1 MDRTILRLAVPAL
14 GTLAIEPLYVVTDT
28 AIVGHLGTTALGG
41 LAIAGQVLVLVI
53 GCCNFLAYGT
63 TQRLAHHRGAGR
75 HGEAALVGVQA
86 LWLSALIG
94 VPLAIATAAFAEPVA
109 RALGGEGPTLDAAVT
124 YLRISALAL
133 PCVLVALV
141 GHGVL
146 RATRDLRVIL
156 RIVAVASVGNLLLEI
171 VAVYVLDMG
180 IAGSAWS
187 TVVVQV
193 VAAVA
198 YVRVLRPVIAASPT
212 WTIVPAEIVAM
223 LRVGGLLLLRVG
235 ALLATFTVATAV
247 AARVDAATLGAHQI
261 VVTTFFLVALVLD
274 ALAIP
279 AQSLVAEAMGAN
291 DIALA
296 RLVGSRVLALSLR
309 FGAGLALL
317 LAALSPLLPRVF
329 TSDEAV
335 IDRATAGLLV
345 LAITLV
351 PGAVAFAL
359 DGVLIGAAEF
369 RFQSILMIVVLA
381 VFLPALA
388 LLGRSSDLGIVGI
401 WTAVGVWMVVRA
413 GGSQWR
419 WRHLGVLRQSSTV
432 SP

>member
-41 LAIAGQVLVLVI
+41 LAIAGQVLILVI

-86 LWLSALIG
+86 LWLSVLIG

-124 YLRISALAL
+124 YLRISAVAL

-193 VAAVA
+193 VAAIA
-198 YVRVLRPVIAASPT
+198 YLRALRPVIAASPT

-235 ALLATFTVATAV
+235 ALLTTFTVATAV

-279 AQSLVAEAMGAN
+279 AQSLVAEALGAN

-309 FGAGLALL
+309 FGVGLA
-317 LAALSPLLPRVF
+317 AAAR
-329 TSDEAV
+329 
-335 IDRATAGLLV
+335 RAQ
-345 LAITLV
+345 
-351 PGAVAFAL
+351 PAVAAGVLERRRGDRPGHGRPPRARRHARAGSGGLRPRRCAHRRGGVPVPEHL
-359 DGVLIGAAEF
+359 DGG
-369 RFQSILMIVVLA
+369 
-381 VFLPALA
+381 
-388 LLGRSSDLGIVGI
+388 
-401 WTAVGVWMVVRA
+401 RA
-413 GGSQWR
+413 GGVPPCARAPRAIIRS
-419 WRHLGVLRQSSTV
+419 RHRRDLDRHRGLDGGPRRGLRCGGGAACCPCTPSR
-432 SP
+432 

>member
-1 MDRTILRLAVPAL
+1 MKGRRSTPRSRTCGSARWRCRASSSLSWATVCCGRPA
-14 GTLAIEPLYVVTDT
+14 I
-28 AIVGHLGTTALGG
+28 
-41 LAIAGQVLVLVI
+41 
-53 GCCNFLAYGT
+53 
-63 TQRLAHHRGAGR
+63 
-75 HGEAALVGVQA
+75 
-86 LWLSALIG
+86 W
-94 VPLAIATAAFAEPVA
+94 
-109 RALGGEGPTLDAAVT
+109 
-124 YLRISALAL
+124 
-133 PCVLVALV
+133 
-141 GHGVL
+141 
-146 RATRDLRVIL
+146 RVIL

-198 YVRVLRPVIAASPT
+198 YVRALRPVIAASPT
-212 WTIVPAEIVAM
+212 WTIVPAGDRRHAAG
-223 LRVGGLLLLRVG
+223 RR
-235 ALLATFTVATAV
+235 TAAPPGRRTAGHVHCRYV

-291 DIALA
+291 DIASPA
-296 RLVGSRVLALSLR
+296 SSAAACWHCHCGSGV
-309 FGAGLALL
+309 GLALL

-335 IDRATAGLLV
+335 IERATAGLLV
-345 LAITLV
+345 LAVTLV

-369 RFQSILMIVVLA
+369 RFQSILMIVALA
-381 VFLPALA
+381 VFLLRSCSSGDHPTSASSGSGPRWA
-388 LLGRSSDLGIVGI
+388 SGWWCGRGF
-401 WTAVGVWMVVRA
+401 
-413 GGSQWR
+413 QWR
-419 WRHLGVLRQSSTV
+419 WRHLGVLRWSSTV

>member
-1 MDRTILRLAVPAL
+1 MAMRGPTTRPGAEMDRTILRLAVPAL

-41 LAIAGQVLVLVI
+41 LAISGQVLILVV

-75 HGEAALVGVQA
+75 DGAAALVGVQA

-156 RIVAVASVGNLLLEI
+156 RIVAVASLGNLLLEI
-171 VAVYVLDMG
+171 VAVYMLDMG

-193 VAAVA
+193 VAAIA
-198 YVRVLRPVIAASPT
+198 YVRALRPVIAASPT

-235 ALLATFTVATAV
+235 ALLTTFTVATAV

-261 VVTTFFLVALVLD
+261 VATTFVLLALVLD

-279 AQSLVAEAMGAN
+279 AQSLVAEAIGAN

-309 FGAGLALL
+309 FG
-317 LAALSPLLPRVF
+317 
-329 TSDEAV
+329 
-335 IDRATAGLLV
+335 
-345 LAITLV
+345 
-351 PGAVAFAL
+351 
-359 DGVLIGAAEF
+359 
-369 RFQSILMIVVLA
+369 
-381 VFLPALA
+381 
-388 LLGRSSDLGIVGI
+388 
-401 WTAVGVWMVVRA
+401 
-413 GGSQWR
+413 
-419 WRHLGVLRQSSTV
+419 
-432 SP
+432 